1 MISGSL
7 WNYYRE
13 EEDNFNYNASN
24 VKSFKYKTK
33 IAGKIQTRPAQPGN
47 EGDFDR
53 PSRPPVPNLSV
64 EVTIPLKHLGNFWRS
79 LDLPLIKYEVEF
91 DLLWTK
97 DCVLVECNNNNITG
111 INFKITSTTL
121 YVSEVTLPI
130 NNNIKFLENI
140 TQGFK
145 KQFLGINVRLK

>member
-1 MISGSL
+1 MTSGSL

-33 IAGKIQTRPAQPGN
+33 IAGKTQTRPAQPGS

-53 PSRPPVPNLSV
+53 PARPPVPNLSV
-64 EVTIPLKHLGNFWRS
+64 EVTIPLKYLGNFWRS

-97 DCVLVECNNNNITG
+97 DCVLVECNNNNNNNNNNITG

-121 YVSEVTLPI
+121 YVPVVTLPI
-130 NNNIKFLENI
+130 NDNIKFFENI
-140 TQGFK
+140 KQGFK
-145 KQFLGINVRLK
+145 KQFLG